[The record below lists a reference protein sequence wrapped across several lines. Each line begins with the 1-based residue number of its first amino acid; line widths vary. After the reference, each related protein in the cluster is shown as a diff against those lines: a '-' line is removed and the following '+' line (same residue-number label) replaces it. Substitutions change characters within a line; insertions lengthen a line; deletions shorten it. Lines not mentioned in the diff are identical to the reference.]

1 MKVFRAPVIVA
12 KRDRR
17 VTRDRSRRFAEA
29 RCCGGMQTPK
39 RNCEKAFKAG
49 LEHSIDL
56 EDDSVVH
63 SPLEQARFIRAVRAR
78 EHLSKELCPDAVD
91 LTEEGEDVGPL
102 SFGGSSVH
110 SFEDQ
115 VGEYRRKQ
123 QQRIM

>member
-1 MKVFRAPVIVA
+1 M
-12 KRDRR
+12 
-17 VTRDRSRRFAEA
+17 
-29 RCCGGMQTPK
+29 
-39 RNCEKAFKAG
+39 AFKAG
-49 LEHSIDL
+49 REHSIDL

-91 LTEEGEDVGPL
+91 LTEEGENVGPL